1 MFQPNLGPLRAV
13 ADRLDSLGLD
23 YAFVGGAIV
32 SFLLDHPELS
42 PARPTDDVDVILEI
56 VTAPR
61 YSEVEAKLRGRG
73 FDHDMRPGAPRCRW
87 VLGDLTVDI
96 MPTDGAFLGLNTA
109 WFKEALATATE
120 QEFAHTRLK
129 LISSVA
135 FLATKHVAFADRG
148 DRDYHGSHDLEDF
161 VAVIDGREN
170 IVAEVDHA
178 PTQLR
183 GYVIES
189 VRSLNDN
196 PIFDEALA
204 GHLPADRASQQRLPS
219 LRRKLQGITA
229 LA

>member
-1 MFQPNLGPLRAV
+1 
-13 ADRLDSLGLD
+13 
-23 YAFVGGAIV
+23 
-32 SFLLDHPELS
+32 
-42 PARPTDDVDVILEI
+42 
-56 VTAPR
+56 
-61 YSEVEAKLRGRG
+61 
-73 FDHDMRPGAPRCRW
+73 
-87 VLGDLTVDI
+87 
-96 MPTDGAFLGLNTA
+96 MP
-109 WFKEALATATE
+109 
-120 QEFAHTRLK
+120 
-129 LISSVA
+129 
-135 FLATKHVAFADRG
+135 DRG

-170 IVAEVDHA
+170 IVAEVDDA